1 MVVAVS
7 ETKKNKGALGWIASF
22 VVLVAV
28 TVFIGP
34 GRIAAGSSHSALPAD
49 QAKMEWKKAKD
60 KFLIEVKRLS
70 QNPALSE
77 QEKEVIRNIEK
88 SWKGYDISFQKYV
101 LASTKE
107 SFQLIGIWL
116 GVLTALVVIGGG
128 IFLLRDARKSSV
140 VQVTLPGG
148 GPSYAELA
156 AQAEE
161 IKKALAELRTLM
173 E

>member
-1 MVVAVS
+1 
-7 ETKKNKGALGWIASF
+7 
-22 VVLVAV
+22 
-28 TVFIGP
+28 
-34 GRIAAGSSHSALPAD
+34 
-49 QAKMEWKKAKD
+49 MEWKKAKD
-60 KFLIEVKRLS
+60 KFLIEVRRLS

-107 SFQLIGIWL
+107 SFQWIGIWL
-116 GVLTALVVIGGG
+116 GVLTGLVVIGGG
-128 IFLLRDARKSSV
+128 ILLVRNGRKSSAGHLTSP
-140 VQVTLPGG
+140 VT

-161 IKKALAELRTLM
+161 IKKALAELQSLM
-173 E
+173 EQAVSPPADQETAAKKDHTE